1 MKTRQQIE
9 SIARSKKKM
18 RTTLILLGVFVIL
31 LAGAIIASVIIKNKM
46 SGSGSTGSST
56 TPPEIIEGE
65 DIYRNNAIA
74 YPLVDDKNITRITVN
89 NSTLKDGYFTLYR
102 SEAVDNDFLFA
113 YMEDGEIKVYYPSI
127 CDEDSSFEYSDLY
140 AFETNDGYGTIHRI
154 TYLTSALETAYFGE
168 RIPLSADEAE
178 RTEQLKEYGFDENT
192 TTITFDYKDAGG
204 ATHSR
209 KIVIGDKLVTGAGY
223 YFMID
228 DRPYVY
234 SSMSSYY
241 EYAMRG
247 FYSYVKTSIIAAGL
261 EQDSTL
267 EPIYTPEFT
276 HWVTELCDTAGSLV
290 PEKSEVIV
298 SANLFVPIDP
308 AKYLDDPSGYAEFIN
323 GYDYSGE
330 AEMTIDLSSSSVDK
344 VIKGAVVGKGIGKYY
359 DIKDTAAERDDA
371 IIFTIISD
379 ADQAH
384 SLALDGKDSVKY
396 SYKIVEIESIIGDGD
411 DITKAGT
418 PVGENNLIKVA
429 YYCSIDGKSQGP
441 MLAHAVIDLTSTT
454 LPTDAV
460 SALRASSIGKLSTP
474 IELEIGYDRTNAHT
488 VNYTARIT
496 QIIEIE
502 NQEGKAVKE
511 IAEDSIVS
519 FRYQLIIDGVLDD
532 EEYIGIV
539 DLKKPEDEFETK
551 LKEMI
556 IGKTTSYVTLT
567 LEIGPQYFEVFK
579 SFSTYEISEIKYFIT
594 KKEIVSFS
602 FLSYSERDPF
612 YGDSIY
618 ENKTD
623 DYLLYGLS
631 YNACYQI
638 LQMVGG
644 VTDNTS
650 TSSGLSG
657 TEVVSVGITP
667 EKLYELG
674 LYKHRLYFELP
685 RNLVAIDS
693 GDDETLDDYTYYEK
707 LGFTLYIGD
716 IQDDGTRIIASDLY
730 DIIVKADAAT
740 FFFLEES
747 FVDLWARKNM
757 LMTDVEFMQ
766 EIKIEFALDDFV
778 GSYELDIIH
787 QLSYITESGLQ
798 IGGNPP
804 ESYSDTFDR
813 IKVNV
818 TPTGDCTPNLLTQL
832 IKENNRNYY
841 SLEELYEYTV
851 KDEDKL
857 YQYFPDTLGT
867 TYFKEFI
874 LSMFYV
880 DFEDDV
886 DKAEQDFAVE
896 QCKMLMKFSIKIDTD
911 KDGDDTDENYYTYEF
926 YRTAD
931 RRVVVR
937 LYEEDANGNML
948 QSKAVSDFYISTYG
962 FKKIVNNFI
971 HLMNGEEFDLESG
984 YDF

>member
-31 LAGAIIASVIIKNKM
+31 LAGAIVASVLIKNSV
-46 SGSGSTGSST
+46 SGNGDKTPT
-56 TPPEIIEGE
+56 VPPEIIAGEG
-65 DIYRNNAIA
+65 IYRNNAVA
-74 YPLVDDKNITRITVN
+74 YPVVEDKNITRITVN
-89 NSTLKDGYFTLYR
+89 NSTLKDGYFTFYR
-102 SEAVDNDFLFA
+102 SEVVDNDFLFA
-113 YMEDGEIKVYYPSI
+113 YMDNGEIKVYFPSI
-127 CDEDSSFEYSDLY
+127 CDEDSSFEYSDIY
-140 AFETNDGYGTIHRI
+140 AFETEDGYGTIHRI
-154 TYLTSALETAYFGE
+154 TYLTSALKTAYFGE
-168 RIPLSADEAE
+168 RIPLSADEGE
-178 RTEQLKEYGFDENT
+178 REEQFKEFGFDEGT
-192 TTITFDYKDAGG
+192 TTITFDYKDTDGLQK
-204 ATHSR
+204 TH
-209 KIVIGDKLVTGAGY
+209 KIVIGDALVTGAGY

-234 SSMSSYY
+234 SSLSSYY

-247 FYSYVKTSIIAAGL
+247 FYSYLKTSIIAAGL

-276 HWVTELCDTAGSLV
+276 HWETTLNDKEGDIV
-290 PEKSEVIV
+290 PDKSEVIV
-298 SANLFVPIDP
+298 TANLFVPIDP
-308 AKYLDDPSGYAEFIN
+308 SLYFDDPAGYADFLN
-323 GYDYSGE
+323 GYDYSGFS
-330 AEMTIDLSSSSVDK
+330 EMTVDLTSEKIDQA
-344 VIKGAVVGKGIGKYY
+344 IKNAIAGKAIGKYY
-359 DIKDTAAERDDA
+359 DPTDSTKDRDDA
-371 IIFTIISD
+371 IIFTIISNTD
-379 ADQAH
+379 ASHNIAF
-384 SLALDGKDSVKY
+384 GEKNSVKY
-396 SYKIVEIESIIGDGD
+396 TYKIVEIESVISEGD
-411 DITKAGT
+411 DAVKAGT
-418 PVGENNLIKVA
+418 PVGNNDRIKVA
-429 YYCSIDGKSQGP
+429 YYYTVDGKSQGP
-441 MLAHAVIDLTSTT
+441 MLSHAIIDLTSPA
-454 LPTDAV
+454 LPIDVV
-460 SALRASSIGKLSTP
+460 SALRAGAVGKLSSP
-474 IELEIGYDRTNAHT
+474 IEFTVDYDRTNANK
-488 VNYTARIT
+488 VNYSAKIT

-511 IAEDSIVS
+511 IAADSVVS
-519 FRYQLIIDGVLDD
+519 FRYNLIINGVLDD
-532 EEYIGIV
+532 EEHIGIV
-539 DLKKPEDEFETK
+539 DLSKPEDEFETK
-551 LKEMI
+551 LKDLI
-556 IGKTTSYVTLT
+556 VGKTTSFVNITLD
-567 LEIGPQYFEVFK
+567 LEPQYFEVF
-579 SFSTYEISEIKYFIT
+579 SAFSTYEIGEIKYFIT

-602 FLSYSERDPF
+602 FLSNSERDPF

-623 DYLLYGLS
+623 DYLLYGLN
-631 YNACYQI
+631 YNVCYHI
-638 LQMVGG
+638 LQLLGG
-644 VTDNTS
+644 VGENTS
-650 TSSGLSG
+650 TSAGLSG
-657 TEVVSVGITP
+657 KEIVSVGITP

-716 IQDDGTRIIASDLY
+716 VQDDGTRIVASDLY
-730 DIIVKADAAT
+730 DVIVKIDAST
-740 FFFLEES
+740 FFFLDES
-747 FVDLWARKNM
+747 FVDLWARRNM

-766 EIKIEFALDDFV
+766 EIKIDLALDDLV

-787 QLSYITESGLQ
+787 QLSYITPTGLQ
-798 IGGNPP
+798 VGGNPP

-818 TPTGDCTPNLLTQL
+818 TPSGECTPNMLTQL
-832 IKENNRNYY
+832 IKENNGKNCT
-841 SLEELYEYTV
+841 LDFLYEQTV

-857 YQYFPDTLGT
+857 NAYFPDTLGT

-880 DFEDDV
+880 DFEDSV

-896 QCKMLMKFSIKIDTD
+896 ECKMLMRFSIKIDTD

-948 QSKAVSDFYISTYG
+948 QSSAVSDFYISTYG
-962 FKKIVNNFI
+962 FKKIVTNFVS
-971 HLMNGEEFDLESG
+971 LMNGEEFDLESG